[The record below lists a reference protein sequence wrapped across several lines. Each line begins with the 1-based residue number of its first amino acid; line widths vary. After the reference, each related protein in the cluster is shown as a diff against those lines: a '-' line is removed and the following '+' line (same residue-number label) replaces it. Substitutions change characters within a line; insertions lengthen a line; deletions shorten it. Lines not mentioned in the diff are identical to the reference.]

1 MRCPACDRPML
12 LLLISAVCDWCESPP
27 KGKFFRGYVVWQEP
41 SAGEAMSEYVFRTAH
56 DAIVWRS
63 MSGHEEREIRT
74 VLSEDPIPWR
84 VASGRA
90 SGLICADQLF
100 DVFATHRYRKGS
112 YRAFLAPPDCRATKD
127 CVQLTA

>member
-1 MRCPACDRPML
+1 ML
-12 LLLISAVCDWCESPP
+12 FLLFSAVCDWCESPP

-41 SAGEAMSEYVFRTAH
+41 ACGEAVSEYVFRTAH

-74 VLSEDPIPWR
+74 VLAEEPIPWR

-100 DVFATHRYRKGS
+100 DVFTTHRFRKGP

-127 CVQLTA
+127 CVQLAT

>member
-1 MRCPACDRPML
+1 MRCPVCDRPML
-12 LLLISAVCDWCESPP
+12 LLFVSAVCDWCDSPP

-41 SAGEAMSEYVFRTAH
+41 ACGDAVSEYVFRTAH

-74 VLSEDPIPWR
+74 VLSEEPIPWR

-100 DVFATHRYRKGS
+100 DVYRTHRFRKAA
-112 YRAFLAPPDCRATKD
+112 YRAFLAPPDPRQTKD
-127 CVQLTA
+127 LVQVSA

>member
-1 MRCPACDRPML
+1 MRCPVCDRPML
-12 LLLISAVCDWCESPP
+12 LLLVSAVCDWCESPP

-41 SAGEAMSEYVFRTAH
+41 ACGEAVSEYVFRTAH

-74 VLSEDPIPWR
+74 VLSEEPIPWR

-100 DVFATHRYRKGS
+100 DVYRTHRFRRGP
-112 YRAFLAPPDCRATKD
+112 YRAFLAPNDVRKD
-127 CVQLTA
+127 KDLVQISA

>member
-1 MRCPACDRPML
+1 ML
-12 LLLISAVCDWCESPP
+12 FLLFSAVCDWCDSPP

-41 SAGEAMSEYVFRTAH
+41 SCGEAVSEYVFRTAH

-74 VLSEDPIPWR
+74 VLSEEPIPWR

-100 DVFATHRYRKGS
+100 DVHRTHRFRKGP
-112 YRAFLAPPDCRATKD
+112 YRAFLAPADLRKD
-127 CVQLTA
+127 KDTVQVSA

>member
-1 MRCPACDRPML
+1 MRCPVCDRQLML
-12 LLLISAVCDWCESPP
+12 LFYSAVCDWCESPP
-27 KGKFFRGYVVWQEP
+27 KGKFFRGYVVWQDP
-41 SAGEAMSEYVFRTAH
+41 ACGEAVSEYVFRTAH
-56 DAIVWRS
+56 DAIVWRT

-74 VLSEDPIPWR
+74 VLAEEPIPWR

-100 DVFATHRYRKGS
+100 DVFTTHRFRRGP
-112 YRAFLAPPDCRATKD
+112 YRAFLAPPDCRASKD

>member
-1 MRCPACDRPML
+1 MRCPVCDRPML
-12 LLLISAVCDWCESPP
+12 FLLFSAVCDWCESPP

-41 SAGEAMSEYVFRTAH
+41 ACGEAVSEYVFRTAH

-74 VLSEDPIPWR
+74 VLAEDPIPWR

-100 DVFATHRYRKGS
+100 DVFSTHRFRKGP
-112 YRAFLAPPDCRATKD
+112 YRAFLAPPECRATKD

>member
-1 MRCPACDRPML
+1 ML
-12 LLLISAVCDWCESPP
+12 FLLFSAVCDWCDGPP

-41 SAGEAMSEYVFRTAH
+41 ACGEAISEYVFRTAH

-74 VLSEDPIPWR
+74 VLAEEPIPWR

-100 DVFATHRYRKGS
+100 DVFTTHRFRKGP
-112 YRAFLAPPDCRATKD
+112 YRAFLAPPECRATKD

>member
-1 MRCPACDRPML
+1 ML
-12 LLLISAVCDWCESPP
+12 FLLFSAVCDWCDSPP

-41 SAGEAMSEYVFRTAH
+41 SCGDAVSEYVFRTAH

-63 MSGHEEREIRT
+63 MSGHEEREIRS
-74 VLSEDPIPWR
+74 VLSEEPIPWR

-100 DVFATHRYRKGS
+100 DVYRTHRFRKGA
-112 YRAFLAPPDCRATKD
+112 YRAFLAPNDLRKD
-127 CVQLTA
+127 KDAVQVSA

>member
-1 MRCPACDRPML
+1 MRCPVCDRQLML
-12 LLLISAVCDWCESPP
+12 LFYSAVCDWCESPP
-27 KGKFFRGYVVWQEP
+27 KGKFFRGYVVWQDP
-41 SAGEAMSEYVFRTAH
+41 ACGEAVSEYVFRTAH
-56 DAIVWRS
+56 DAIVWRT

-74 VLSEDPIPWR
+74 VLAEEPIPWR

-100 DVFATHRYRKGS
+100 DVFTTHRFRKGP